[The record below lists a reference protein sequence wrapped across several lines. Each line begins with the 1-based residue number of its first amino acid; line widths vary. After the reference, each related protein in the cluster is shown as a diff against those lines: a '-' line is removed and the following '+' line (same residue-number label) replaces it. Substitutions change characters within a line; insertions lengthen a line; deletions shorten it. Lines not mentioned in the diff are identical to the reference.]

1 MSRIAKGAIP
11 SPNIWHS
18 PQVYELENR
27 AVDPDGAANAAMW
40 ALRPWA
46 GATVLDIGCGTGYHL
61 PGLATGAASM
71 TGIATGAARVTGDAT
86 ARVIGDVTG
95 AARVIG
101 VEPHGDL
108 VALARRRCAQ
118 LANVTVHAGTAQDL
132 PLPDSSVDVAV
143 ARWAYFFGPG
153 CEPGLRELSRVLR
166 RGGTAFVID
175 LDAGRGSFGR
185 WFSRTVPTYSAQRVE
200 DFWLRQGWQ
209 RQPLDLRMVFERRAD
224 LEAVLRI
231 EFAPRVAEEA
241 IAETPGLELAY
252 PNVLRWCHFP
262 A

>member
-11 SPNIWHS
+11 SPNIWNS

-40 ALRPWA
+40 ALRPWR

-61 PGLATGAASM
+61 PGFAA
-71 TGIATGAARVTGDAT
+71 A
-86 ARVIGDVTG
+86 

-108 VALARRRCAQ
+108 VALARRRCAE
-118 LANVTVHAGTAQDL
+118 LANVTVHAAAAQDL
-132 PLPDSSVDVAV
+132 PLPDASVDVAV

-153 CEPGLRELSRVLR
+153 SEPGLRELSRVVR
-166 RGGTAFVID
+166 RGGTAFVVD

-185 WFSRTVPTYSAQRVE
+185 WFSRTVPTYSARRVE
-200 DFWLRQGWQ
+200 DFWQRHGWQ

-231 EFAPRVAEEA
+231 EFAPRVAEQA

-252 PNVLRWCHFP
+252 PNVLRWRHF
-262 A
+262 

>member
-1 MSRIAKGAIP
+1 MPRIARGAIP
-11 SPNIWHS
+11 SPNIWNT

-27 AVDPDGAANAAMW
+27 AVDPDRAADAAMRAVRSW
-40 ALRPWA
+40 D

-61 PGLATGAASM
+61 PGLAA
-71 TGIATGAARVTGDAT
+71 V
-86 ARVIGDVTG
+86 

-108 VALARRRCAQ
+108 AALARRRCA
-118 LANVTVHAGTAQDL
+118 LANVDVHAAVAQDL
-132 PLPDSSVDVAV
+132 PLPDASVDVAM

-175 LDAGRGSFGR
+175 LDATRGAFGR
-185 WFSRTVPTYSAQRVE
+185 WFSRTVPAYSAREVE
-200 DFWLRQGWQ
+200 AFWDRHGWQ
-209 RQPLDLRMVFERRAD
+209 RRPLDLRMAFERRAD

-231 EFAPRVAEEA
+231 EFAPQVAEQA
-241 IAETPGLELAY
+241 ITETPGLELAY
-252 PNVLRWCHFP
+252 PNVLRWRHY
-262 A
+262 